1 MKMKKILVIGAG
13 RSAVT
18 LIKYLLDNAKVN
30 NWLVKVADFSL
41 ELAEEAVNN
50 HDYGK
55 AIFFNVTDENQRE
68 SEMSDS
74 DIVISMLP
82 TRMHILVAEDCV
94 RLKKNLVT
102 ASYVSKE
109 ILALDK
115 KAKEAGIILL
125 NEIGLDPGIDHMSAM
140 KVIDEIKENGGE
152 LTSFKSYCGGLVHP
166 DFDNNPW
173 NYKFTWNPRNVVLA
187 GQGTA
192 QYIKQGKYKYI
203 PYAKLFERTEKMNI
217 LDAGEFEGYANRD
230 SLSYRKAYG
239 LEDIPTLF
247 RGTLRRKGFCKSWNM
262 FVQLGMTDDTYV
274 VENGENMTYREVTN
288 LFFPFNNELTVEQKF
303 CDYLNISIDSEEFIK
318 AKWLGIFSDSKVE
331 IKNAS
336 PAQILQKILEEKWS
350 LEPKDKD
357 MIVMQH
363 QFEYL
368 KNGELKKLN
377 SSLLVFGEDPRYTA
391 MAKTVGLPVA
401 IATKLILNGAI
412 QSTGVKIPTAKD
424 VYVPVLVELKEH
436 GINFVEEELNV

>member
-18 LIKYLLDNAKVN
+18 LIKYLLDNAKAN
-30 NWLVKVADFSL
+30 NWFVRIADCS
-41 ELAEEAVNN
+41 EDLAKEAVGNSEN
-50 HDYGK
+50 GK
-55 AIFFNVTDENQRE
+55 ALFFNVIDEKQRE
-68 SEMSDS
+68 KEISDS

-82 TRMHILVAEDCV
+82 SRMHILVAEDCV
-94 RLKKNLVT
+94 RLGKNLVT

-368 KNGELKKLN
+368 QNGELKKLN

-391 MAKTVGLPVA
+391 MAKTVGLSVA

-412 QSTGVKIPTAKD
+412 QSTGVKIPIDKD
-424 VYVPVLVELKEH
+424 IYVPVLEELKEH
-436 GINFVEEELNV
+436 GINFMEEELNV

>member
-30 NWLVKVADFSL
+30 NWFVTVADFL
-41 ELAEEAVNN
+41 EDLSKEAVEN
-50 HDYGK
+50 HSSGK
-55 AIFFNVTDENQRE
+55 AIFFNVTDEKQRE
-68 SEMSDS
+68 SEISDS

-94 RLKKNLVT
+94 RLGINLVT

-115 KAKEAGIILL
+115 KAEEAGIILL

-152 LTSFKSYCGGLVHP
+152 LTSFKSFCGGLVHP
-166 DFDNNPW
+166 NFDNNPW

-239 LEDIPTLF
+239 LEKIPTLF

-336 PAQILQKILEEKWS
+336 PAQILQKILEEKWN

-368 KNGELKKLN
+368 QNGELKKLN

-412 QSTGVKIPTAKD
+412 QSTGVKIPTAKN
-424 VYVPVLVELKEH
+424 VYVPVLLELKEH

>member
-1 MKMKKILVIGAG
+1 MKNILVIGSG

-18 LIKYLLDNAKVN
+18 LIKYLLDNAEVN
-30 NWLVKVADFSL
+30 NWFVRVADFSL

-68 SEMSDS
+68 SEISNA

-82 TRMHILVAEDCV
+82 ASMHILVAEDCV
-94 RLKKNLVT
+94 RLHKNLVT

-173 NYKFTWNPRNVVLA
+173 NYKFTWSPRNVVLA
-187 GQGTA
+187 GQGNA
-192 QYIKQGKYKYI
+192 KFLENGKEKTITYSD
-203 PYAKLFERTEKMNI
+203 LFTTTEQMTI
-217 LDAGEFEGYANRD
+217 LEAGAFEGYANRD
-230 SLSYRKAYG
+230 SLSYKKAYG
-239 LEDIPTLF
+239 LDDISTLF
-247 RGTLRRKGFCKSWNM
+247 RGTLRKIGYCNAWNI
-262 FVQLGMTDDTYV
+262 FVQLGMTDDSYKLESSENLRNRELV
-274 VENGENMTYREVTN
+274 NRLLPYDDELSVEEKLCKQFKITTEGVIFKKLE
-288 LFFPFNNELTVEQKF
+288 
-303 CDYLNISIDSEEFIK
+303 
-318 AKWLGIFSDSKVE
+318 WLGLFSDEKTGM
-331 IKNAS
+331 KDAS
-336 PAQILQKILEEKWS
+336 PAQLLQAILEKKWT
-350 LEPKDKD
+350 LDCEDKD

-363 QFEYL
+363 QFEFL
-368 KNGELKKLN
+368 QNGELKKLN
-377 SSLLVFGEDPRYTA
+377 SSLLVFGEDSRYTA

-401 IATKLILNGAI
+401 ITAKLILNGVI
-412 QSTGVKIPTAKD
+412 QSTGVKIPTSKD
-424 VYVPVLVELKEH
+424 IYSPVLEELREH
-436 GINFVEEELNV
+436 GINFVEELV